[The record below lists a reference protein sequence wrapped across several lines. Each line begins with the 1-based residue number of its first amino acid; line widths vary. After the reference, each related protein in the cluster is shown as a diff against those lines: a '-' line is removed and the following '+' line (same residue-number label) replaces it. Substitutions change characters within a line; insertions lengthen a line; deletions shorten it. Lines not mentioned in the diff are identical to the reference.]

1 MSSVYRL
8 AVISRAWW
16 PDIRGGAEKF
26 IHSVSLYLAK
36 RGRFS
41 VDMVTRVF
49 NIPERNFIQ
58 EMTGLGISSVR
69 LVKARRSPFLSS
81 LIFSLE
87 AAVKVNRIKP
97 DAVLINGYWAES
109 SPLYID
115 KNIGSAVIVHDIGF
129 LGGPKIRGLRS
140 VKDYARFQIIKRVVR
155 RVDRIIVPSNAVKS
169 DLVEF
174 LKIDSGKIYV
184 LGSLGV
190 DGPFRYEHVEND
202 TVDIVHIARFSP
214 NKAQDLSIK
223 AIETLVN
230 KYRNIRLWLVGGRGV
245 SREDLEYLE
254 NILRTT
260 QRINKELGREVV
272 KVMLDVK
279 DVSEFYR
286 LADICI
292 APSTWAEG
300 YGLTVVECMAYGK
313 PVIASD
319 VFRETG
325 AADEERAYIVR
336 RGDPEALA
344 QAIETVINNKQEAM
358 EKAQKAL
365 EYVKRNCN
373 WEAVAEK
380 IENVLIDVIET
391 KRKS

>member
-1 MSSVYRL
+1 M
-8 AVISRAWW
+8 
-16 PDIRGGAEKF
+16 
-26 IHSVSLYLAK
+26 
-36 RGRFS
+36 
-41 VDMVTRVF
+41 
-49 NIPERNFIQ
+49 
-58 EMTGLGISSVR
+58 
-69 LVKARRSPFLSS
+69 
-81 LIFSLE
+81 
-87 AAVKVNRIKP
+87 
-97 DAVLINGYWAES
+97 
-109 SPLYID
+109 
-115 KNIGSAVIVHDIGF
+115 
-129 LGGPKIRGLRS
+129 
-140 VKDYARFQIIKRVVR
+140 
-155 RVDRIIVPSNAVKS
+155 
-169 DLVEF
+169 
-174 LKIDSGKIYV
+174 
-184 LGSLGV
+184 
-190 DGPFRYEHVEND
+190 
-202 TVDIVHIARFSP
+202 
-214 NKAQDLSIK
+214 
-223 AIETLVN
+223 
-230 KYRNIRLWLVGGRGV
+230 GGRGV